1 MRTRQRGGQDVG
13 CDKGKFTALVQV
25 SEIEGP
31 ISAWQPIP
39 VTILSDI
46 LVDGVRTFAGLY

>member
-1 MRTRQRGGQDVG
+1 MGRVQLAVIAR
-13 CDKGKFTALVQV
+13 LVHV

-39 VTILSDI
+39 VIILSDI